1 MKTIKLAVAL
11 FFCLG
16 GLNALAAGD
25 FDSLRGAS
33 ARQALED
40 SLDPNDFQEPDYI
53 PMWPAIPPSFPPDNH
68 NPFFTDNC
76 MMYCPFGYNYYSQ
89 EGSCTCRDPF
99 ENQEDMNSV
108 CEYLCSDPSMPGL
121 TCDCSGAPKED
132 IAPAGTSG
140 RAKRAAQDR
149 AGTAGFL
156 EALLESTAT
165 IVCGGVEYSIF
176 AFPMNCGMEPVFPA
190 EWFTTAAAYYA
201 SETARARQP
210 LLKEAALRYFTGTG
224 NTAAAAAVAER
235 GSRIFSDGTDLFVAG
250 AGKVTKIQEKAA
262 ARRVYSETFPGTG
275 AAKVSGDLGV
285 HPAVVSGVLSCLASD
300 ACWTGL
306 PLSGK

>member
-1 MKTIKLAVAL
+1 MKTIKIAIAL

-40 SLDPNDFQEPDYI
+40 FQELPQFPPQDDI

-76 MMYCPFGYNYYSQ
+76 MMYCPFGYNYYTQ

-99 ENQEDMNSV
+99 ENQENLNSV
-108 CEYLCSDPSMPGL
+108 CEYICSDPSMSELG
-121 TCDCSGAPKED
+121 CDCSGAPKED
-132 IAPAGTSG
+132 IVPAGRS
-140 RAKRAAQDR
+140 KRAV
-149 AGTAGFL
+149 TADFL
-156 EALLESTAT
+156 ADLLESTAT

-176 AFPMNCGMEPVFPA
+176 AFPMNCGMEPVIEA
-190 EWFTTAAAYYA
+190 EWITTAAAYYA

-210 LLKEAALRYFTGTG
+210 LLKEEAVRYFSAAG
-224 NTAAAAAVAER
+224 NDAAAAAVAGR
-235 GSRIFSDGTDLFVAG
+235 GSRVFSDGTSLFVAG
-250 AGKVTKIQEKAA
+250 AGKLTQIQDKDAA
-262 ARRVYSETFPGTG
+262 LRVYGETFPGTG
-275 AAKVSGDLGV
+275 AAAARGGLGV

-300 ACWTGL
+300 ACWNGL